1 MENIHLRFK
10 EVRQKHGLTQAEM
23 AEKLG
28 MKQPAWARLE
38 NGGVPDPRSSTII
51 DICKTFNVDANW
63 ILGLN
68 VDIQKP
74 SDVYELIGDKHV
86 LVASPVVEEKK
97 RG

>member
-10 EVRQKHGLTQAEM
+10 EIRLKHGLTQTEM

-51 DICKTFNVDANW
+51 DICNTFNVDANW
-63 ILGLN
+63 LLGLN
-68 VDIQKP
+68 VNTQKP
-74 SDVYELIGDKHV
+74 LGVYDLIGDRPV
-86 LVASPVVEEKK
+86 LVASPVIEKK
-97 RG
+97 KMG